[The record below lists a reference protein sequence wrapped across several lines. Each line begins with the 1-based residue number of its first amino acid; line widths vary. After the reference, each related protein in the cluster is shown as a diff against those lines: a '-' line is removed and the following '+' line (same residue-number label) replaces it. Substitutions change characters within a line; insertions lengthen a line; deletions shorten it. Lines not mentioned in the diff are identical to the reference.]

1 MLHTEG
7 MSMEIQVQGR
17 NIELS
22 EETLDYIEKKLQRI
36 QRKSRLPMSSHV
48 VVTREPTRS
57 RMDSVVVEVTLNCNG
72 SLLRAEERA
81 PNVLVAVDT
90 AADTLD
96 RRVANYKAKAYKSRV
111 SRKSGQP
118 VSVRDLES
126 PADAPPET
134 PMELASGRRV
144 VRVKRFAIDPM
155 SVEEASERMESLG
168 HAFFL
173 FRNNATSALSVLY
186 RRWDGDFGLI
196 EPEGE

>member
-1 MLHTEG
+1 
-7 MSMEIQVQGR
+7 MEIQVQGR
-17 NIELS
+17 NIDLS

-81 PNVLVAVDT
+81 PNVLSAVDT

-96 RRVANYKAKAYKSRV
+96 RRVAHYKGKAYKSQVR
-111 SRKSGQP
+111 RKSGQP

-126 PADAPPET
+126 PAAAPPETAPET
-134 PMELASGRRV
+134 PMELASGLRV
-144 VRVKRFAIDPM
+144 VRVKRFAIDPL
-155 SVEEASERMESLG
+155 SVEEASDRMESLG
-168 HAFFL
+168 HSFFL
-173 FRNNATSALSVLY
+173 FRNSATSALSVLY

-196 EPEGE
+196 EPEAE